1 MKDSN
6 CKESFTDTCFKWL
19 KLLIKSIPF
28 DQVHTD
34 NDTHCIDLLFSEK
47 AVIKN
52 HLEAIKQ
59 KVRECALKFYSLA
72 LSLQVGMIKA
82 LVSNCLVFGI
92 IIINYAVLMFVL
104 I

>member
-1 MKDSN
+1 MGFITAVETFMKDSN
-6 CKESFTDTCFKWL
+6 CKESFTDTCFMWL

-34 NDTHCIDLLFSEK
+34 SHTDCIDLLFSEE

-59 KVRECALKFYSLA
+59 KV
-72 LSLQVGMIKA
+72 Q
-82 LVSNCLVFGI
+82 
-92 IIINYAVLMFVL
+92 
-104 I
+104 